1 VDEPDPSAA
10 LATAFATE
18 WGAVVATLIRVT
30 GDWALAEDSAAEA
43 FATAAQRWPVDGVPR
58 RPGAW
63 LSTTARNAAY
73 DRLRRRAAE
82 QRALH
87 RVAGDPTTGRW
98 AEDLEP
104 EPDGRDGWAQ
114 VPASDVAGAG
124 DDRLRLV
131 FTCCHPALPLEGRVA
146 LTLRTLGG
154 LEVAEVAAAFGVTES
169 TMAKRLVRARRK
181 IAHAR
186 IPYRVPGPDELP
198 ERLDAVLGVLYLVFT
213 EGYAPTS
220 GAAIRTDLSA
230 EAIRL
235 AGQLA
240 LLLPDESEVHALLA
254 LMLLHDSR
262 RAARVAPNGA
272 LVPLEDQDRTR
283 RNGVQIDRGLA
294 ALDAGLRAATGRAPG
309 PYLLQASIAACHA
322 TAPTPEAT
330 PWARVA
336 DLYGAL
342 VRIAPSPHAHLA
354 RAVALGM
361 AHGLDAGLAAL
372 AGLDDDPRGLRL
384 AATADLLRRHGRIH
398 EAVRAYREAAENSDG
413 AQREF
418 LERRLADLEE
428 QGSRE

>member
-1 VDEPDPSAA
+1 MDESDPLAA
-10 LATAFATE
+10 LALAFATD

-43 FATAAQRWPVDGVPR
+43 FASAAQRWPVDGVPR

-63 LSTTARNAAY
+63 LSTTARNAAV

-87 RVAGDPTTGRW
+87 RVASDPTVGRW

-104 EPDGRDGWAQ
+104 DSSGWAGWAGIT
-114 VPASDVAGAG
+114 ASDEAATG

-154 LEVAEVAAAFGVTES
+154 LEVAEVAAAFGVSEAA
-169 TMAKRLVRARRK
+169 MAKRLVRARQK

-186 IPYRVPGPDELP
+186 IPYRVPSPDELP
-198 ERLDAVLGVLYLVFT
+198 ERLEAVLGVLYLVFT

-220 GAAIRTDLSA
+220 GAALRTDLSA

-240 LLLPDESEVHALLA
+240 AMLPSESEVHGLLA
-254 LMLLHDSR
+254 VMLLHDSR
-262 RAARVAPNGA
+262 RAARLAPDGG
-272 LVPLEDQDRTR
+272 LVPLADQDRR
-283 RNGVQIDRGLA
+283 HWNGEQIGRGLA
-294 ALDAGLRAATGRAPG
+294 ALDAGLEAAAGGPAG

-322 TAPTPEAT
+322 TALTPEET
-330 PWARVA
+330 PWPRVVE
-336 DLYGAL
+336 LYGAL
-342 VRIAPSPHAHLA
+342 ATVAPSPHVRLA
-354 RAVALGM
+354 RAIAVGM
-361 AHGLDAGLAAL
+361 AFGLDAGLEAL
-372 AGLDDDPRGLRL
+372 SVLDDGEPRGLRL
-384 AATADLLRRHGRIH
+384 AAEADLLRRYERVADA
-398 EAVRAYREAAENSDG
+398 AVAYRAAADHSDG
-413 AQREF
+413 AQRLF
-418 LERRLADLEE
+418 LERRLAEL
-428 QGSRE
+428 GTGT